1 MLADIQEKILYSLLS
16 CETEDLDFIKS
27 YNGLG
32 SAQRLL
38 IHRQTILENFVNSLK
53 ISYPGI
59 WRLLGEPCARGA
71 GLSYAHDLANIP
83 SAGKMAEFGANF
95 PEHLKNFPSTHA
107 LTYLPDYA
115 RLEWLRSLSYEAPN
129 QAALHPEELA
139 KIDLDALDKYKFIFN
154 SSVFFMKSD
163 FPLAKIQ
170 NVVDGESNSAFD
182 LAHEESYICVYR
194 FDNRLL
200 PKLATKEQVL
210 GAQGLEDRS
219 VLNARDSLW
228 TGVTTQLPLVVEL
241 GEKYNKVNTAW
252 FDKASWDFLW
262 ALSEGKALGE
272 AVSELEIDLEAMFGF
287 IFTRGLVVKMLVE
300 SSSAR
305 GQRPDVGIS

>member
-16 CETEDLDFIKS
+16 CETEELDFIKS

-32 SAQRLL
+32 SGQRLL

-59 WRLLGEPCARGA
+59 WQLLGEPCARGA

-95 PEHLKNFPSTHA
+95 PEHLKNFPSTRN
-107 LTYLPDYA
+107 LPYLPDFA
-115 RLEWLRSLSYEAPN
+115 RLEWLRSLSYDAPN
-129 QAALHPEELA
+129 QAALHPEELT
-139 KIDLDALDKYKFIFN
+139 KTDLDALDKYKFIFN

-194 FDNRLL
+194 FDN
-200 PKLATKEQVL
+200 
-210 GAQGLEDRS
+210 
-219 VLNARDSLW
+219 
-228 TGVTTQLPLVVEL
+228 
-241 GEKYNKVNTAW
+241 KVNTAW
-252 FDKASWDFLW
+252 LDKANWYFLL
-262 ALSEGKALGE
+262 ALSEGKTLGE
-272 AVSELEIDLEAMFGF
+272 AASNREIDLEAMFGF
-287 IFTRGLVVKMLVE
+287 IFTRGMVAAIFRVIPTKAE
-300 SSSAR
+300 
-305 GQRPDVGIS
+305 IKKI